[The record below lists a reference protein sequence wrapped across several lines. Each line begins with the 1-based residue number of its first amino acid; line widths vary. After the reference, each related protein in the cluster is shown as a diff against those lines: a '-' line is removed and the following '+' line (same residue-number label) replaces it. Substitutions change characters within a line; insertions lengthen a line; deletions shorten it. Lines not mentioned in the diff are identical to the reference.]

1 MRTIHEIMEE
11 SGAAIAVAGHVNP
24 DGDCVGSCVGLFLY
38 LKKNYP
44 EKQITL
50 FLEQPKDALM
60 SIKGAENLHTEIPEN
75 YNADLLFL
83 CDVSTED
90 RIGAA
95 GSLLH
100 TAAHSVCIDHHVSN
114 PGFADENEIRPDAS
128 SCAEVLCGLLEKE
141 RMDADI
147 AAALYTGI
155 VHDSG
160 VFAYS
165 CTSPAT
171 MRAVADLM
179 EFQIPF
185 QHIIEDSFYSR
196 TEVQNRVLGFA
207 LEKME
212 LSENKKVVFSSLSI
226 MEQIRYHAK
235 LSDLDA
241 IVSQLR
247 LTKDAEAAVFL
258 YETKPGVWKAS
269 LRSCD
274 YLDVAAVASE
284 FGGGGH
290 VRAAGCTLEG
300 RYDLVR
306 ARIMSA
312 VLMALRKAEA

>member
-1 MRTIHEIMEE
+1 MRTIHEILEE

-38 LKKNYP
+38 IKKNYP
-44 EKQITL
+44 EKEVTL
-50 FLEQPKDALM
+50 FLEQPKDALLTLR
-60 SIKGAENLHTEIPEN
+60 GTEELRTEVPEG
-75 YNADLLFL
+75 YLPDLLML
-83 CDVSTED
+83 CDVSTAD
-90 RIGAA
+90 RIGVA
-95 GSLLH
+95 GGLLKE
-100 TAAHSVCIDHHVSN
+100 AAHTVCIDHHVSN
-114 PGFADENEIRPDAS
+114 PGFADENEVRPDAS
-128 SCAEVLCGLLEKE
+128 SCAEVLCGLLHHD

-147 AAALYTGI
+147 ASALYTGI

-165 CTSPAT
+165 CTSPDT
-171 MRAVADLM
+171 MRAAADLM
-179 EFQIPF
+179 EFGIPF
-185 QHIIEDSFYSR
+185 QNIIEDSFYSR

-212 LSENKKVVFSSLSI
+212 ISENKKVAFSSLSI

-235 LSDLDA
+235 LSDLDV

-247 LTKDAEAAVFL
+247 LTKGAEAAVFL
-258 YETKPGVWKAS
+258 YETKPGVWKVS

-274 YLDVAAVASE
+274 YLDVAAVASQ

-290 VRAAGCTLEG
+290 VRAAGCTIEG

-306 ARIMSA
+306 AGIMSA
-312 VLMALRKAEA
+312 VLSALRKAEA